1 MNRIFPAVFFFC
13 LCCAELKAQKPLPD
27 FSVVDLNKTKARI
40 SWINKYGDSLI
51 QLNVQVSFDSLKFYK
66 TIFSTESPEL
76 PQNGFVYT
84 LPYPTNFYYRIFY
97 VLLGDKFYFSA
108 ARHAVPDT
116 SSATPSYGELPN
128 DNNTSPGTGNKP
140 VSNPAAINNEPP
152 PVRMITV
159 RNRDSVFAVMEYSYY
174 KHFKDSIN
182 KSTKD
187 TLFVLGKDEVQLR
200 PFNPDNIYVPSVY
213 VIANKDGFIQLKLP
227 EAGQKK
233 YKISFFEMDG
243 KKLFTINNI
252 PESDLVIDKA
262 NFIHAGWFRFE
273 LYENEKLKERN
284 KVLLQRDF

>member
-1 MNRIFPAVFFFC
+1 MNRIFLVAFFFC
-13 LCCAELKAQKPLPD
+13 LCCSELKAQKPLPD
-27 FSVVDLNKTKARI
+27 FSVADLNKTKARI
-40 SWINKYGDSLI
+40 SWLNKYGDSLI
-51 QLNVQVSFDSLKFYK
+51 QLNVQVSYDSLKFYK

-108 ARHAVPDT
+108 AKHAVPDT
-116 SSATPSYGELPN
+116 SSSTPSYGELPN
-128 DNNTSPGTGNKP
+128 NNNVVVNDG
-140 VSNPAAINNEPP
+140 EPP

-182 KSTKD
+182 KATKD

-200 PFNPDNIYVPSVY
+200 PFNPDNIYVPSIY
-213 VIANKDGFIQLKLP
+213 VIANKDGFIQLRLP
-227 EAGQKK
+227 ELGQKK
-233 YKISFFEMDG
+233 YKITFYEMDG

-252 PESDLVIDKA
+252 PESDLVIDKS

-273 LYENEKLKERN
+273 LYENDKLKERN

>member
-1 MNRIFPAVFFFC
+1 MNRIFLVAFFFC
-13 LCCAELKAQKPLPD
+13 LCSELKAQKPLPD
-27 FSVVDLNKTKARI
+27 FSVADLNKTRARI
-40 SWINKYGDSLI
+40 SWLNKYGDSLI
-51 QLNVQVSFDSLKFYK
+51 QLNVQVSYDSLKFYK

-97 VLLGDKFYFSA
+97 VLLGDKFYFSPA
-108 ARHAVPDT
+108 KHAVPDT
-116 SSATPSYGELPN
+116 SSSTPSYGELPN
-128 DNNTSPGTGNKP
+128 NNNVVVNDG
-140 VSNPAAINNEPP
+140 EPP

-182 KSTKD
+182 KATKD

-200 PFNPDNIYVPSVY
+200 PFNPDNIYVPSIY
-213 VIANKDGFIQLKLP
+213 VIANKDGFIQLRLP
-227 EAGQKK
+227 ELGQKK
-233 YKISFFEMDG
+233 YKITFYEMDG
-243 KKLFTINNI
+243 KKLFTINSI
-252 PESDLVIDKA
+252 PESDLVIDKS

-273 LYENEKLKERN
+273 LYENDKLKERN